1 VEAWL
6 RRAVS
11 VTGDWVLEPP
21 EQHRRGPAPLG
32 DRLRARYQPA
42 NLPPVVLKSLPDI
55 LNPMPKALVVI
66 ENLLAYFDRADL
78 ASQFGIPRPPFLTAD
93 GQAIFPED
101 EPWWLT
107 ELSERKKAATE
118 QPGDDDEAAAG
129 PGDEDGPAS
138 ADEGPAGAGQMSD
151 SDPDSEGEPPADDKP
166 GLGRDPKL
174 AWLER
179 RRRREAAAAAAKV
192 EASMPRPN
200 KDFSSPCSPLR
211 ASPAPPAAQYR
222 GYFERQVAGR
232 CGMHA
237 LNNALGFAFAGEEDL
252 AFACDEWLRAS
263 HHEGL
268 PEVRARHMNA
278 HGWYSIEVMSTCL
291 NTTAMR
297 VRGRIQYELCFEP
310 LRFRPE
316 SLLVAVG
323 ALVNIDGRHWVA
335 LRFLDG
341 VVWLLDSLEAAAR
354 PLEWS
359 AYVNFVREQ
368 RNQNAFPI
376 FTL

>member
-1 VEAWL
+1 VSRCTDPASFCCVGVPPLDLLEDVSATLRAVGVDVEAWL

-11 VTGDWVLEPP
+11 VTGDWVLEPT
-21 EQHRRGPAPLG
+21 ERHHRGPAPLG

-42 NLPPVVLKSLPDI
+42 NLPPVVLKSLLDI

-66 ENLLAYFDRADL
+66 ENLLAYFDHADL
-78 ASQFGIPRPPFLTAD
+78 ASQLGIPRPPFLTAD
-93 GQAIFPED
+93 GRPIFPED

-118 QPGDDDEAAAG
+118 QPGDDEEAAG

-138 ADEGPAGAGQMSD
+138 ADERPAGAGHMSD

-179 RRRREAAAAAAKV
+179 RRRREAAAASATAAKV
-192 EASMPRPN
+192 EASTPRPN
-200 KDFSSPCSPLR
+200 DASSPPRSPLQ
-211 ASPAPPAAQYR
+211 AAPAPAAEQYR
-222 GYFERQVAGR
+222 GFFERQVAGR

-252 AFACDEWLRAS
+252 VFACDEWLRAS

-278 HGWYSIEVMSTCL
+278 HGWYSIEVMSAFNMSC
-291 NTTAMR
+291 ASSR
-297 VRGRIQYELCFEP
+297 CGSVPKFSRWP
-310 LRFRPE
+310 
-316 SLLVAVG
+316 S
-323 ALVNIDGRHWVA
+323 ALW
-335 LRFLDG
+335 
-341 VVWLLDSLEAAAR
+341 
-354 PLEWS
+354 
-359 AYVNFVREQ
+359 
-368 RNQNAFPI
+368 
-376 FTL
+376 